1 MNPIQIN
8 DLKELPQPIA
18 VDLIRNSIKNF
29 NIAAPSKGV
38 MDEIYNVFIL
48 SNPTDKSEVNWSRA
62 DNDEFGGRV
71 IFRDLSI
78 VIKKN
83 KL

>member
-1 MNPIQIN
+1 
-8 DLKELPQPIA
+8 
-18 VDLIRNSIKNF
+18 
-29 NIAAPSKGV
+29 